1 MPAESEDLQP
11 QKPAGQGSPSADPS
25 PPREGDQSGPLPAIH
40 LPKGGGAIRGIG
52 EKFSVNTATGS
63 GSVTVPIATSPGRS
77 GFGPQ
82 LSLSYDSGSGNGP
95 FGFGWTLEL
104 PSITRKTDKGLPRYL
119 DDDEADVFMISSAE
133 DLVPVL
139 DNAGSRVK
147 FPRTLHG
154 IAYTVRPYRPRIEG
168 MFARIERWTDDAT
181 GLSHWR
187 SITKE
192 NVTTLFGLNDNSVI
206 ADPDGQRIFS
216 YLISFTFDGKGNA
229 MGYSY
234 VKEDSRQID
243 TAAAHEANRTASSR
257 AVQRYVK
264 YIRYGNFTP
273 YFANWS
279 ANGVEAPTP
288 QKWRFQIL
296 FDYGDHSTTIPA
308 VAPDAP
314 WSVRPDPF
322 SQYRATYEVRSYRRV
337 NRVVQF
343 HNFPEEKSVGADCPI
358 RSMDFVYSDET
369 TPTDPANPV
378 YTFLESVS
386 QTGYKNTGSGF
397 AASSAPPLEFFYSQ
411 PKIQP
416 DVFTLEDSASLA
428 GLPEGIDGSK
438 FQLFDLNGEGLSGI
452 LRDEDGS
459 WSYKRNLSPLN
470 SVIVS
475 GEPQARAQFDVPV
488 QVSKLPVPSHFSHG
502 QQLLDLTGAGLADL
516 VALDGA
522 TAGYFARTEDDD
534 WEPFRSFSSL
544 PRIDWSQANLRF
556 VDLTGDGLADVL
568 ITRDDAFTF
577 HESLGRE
584 GFGEE
589 QHVYLPSDEERGPRV
604 LFASGDQTISLAD
617 MSGDGLRG
625 LVRIRNG
632 EVCYWPN
639 LGYGR
644 FGAKVTMDRSPRF
657 TDDERFDATRIRLAD
672 IDGSG
677 TTDLIYV
684 GHDGIQVCFN
694 RSGNSFADPQ
704 LLAVFP
710 TADDAGGVQVT
721 DLLGNGTA
729 CLVWSSPLPAE
740 SQKALRYVDL
750 MGSQKPHLLVRMRNN
765 LGAETRVAY
774 SSSTKFYL
782 EDELA
787 GKPWITKLA
796 FPVHVTER
804 VESYDWIGRSRFV
817 SRYAFHHGYFD
828 GVEREFRGFGMVEQR
843 DTDQH
848 RDDTLFPGVPVSN
861 EDAASSVPPIL
872 TRTWTHTG
880 AFPEAG
886 VVSQQY
892 QSEYW
897 QEPALAHAAQAA
909 LLISDTV
916 VPAGLT
922 AEEMREAYRAL
933 KGSTLRVEV
942 YAEDDTPQAQNPYTV
957 TESNFSLQR
966 IQGFDAN
973 RHAVFFKSPRESI
986 SYQYER
992 QANDP
997 RVKHDFT
1004 LATDDFGNVT
1014 RAAAVTY
1021 SRRAGYA
1028 EPEPTLSA
1036 QFRSMLQHDQTRL
1049 HINATQNLYT
1059 AKINDPADS
1068 AVFDSFRGPKTSE
1081 TVSAEFTGIVP
1092 AGPIFQFAEID
1103 GLYTTLWAGASDIAY
1118 EDVASS
1124 DIDGTP
1130 DAASPARRIVAHT
1143 RTFYRADDL
1152 SGLEPLGT
1160 AGVLALPGDTY
1171 KLALTPTLVSRI
1183 FGARVTNAMLAEGG
1197 YTQLAPENNWWSA
1210 KGRSFYSAGD
1220 ADNAAQ
1226 ELSAAR
1232 DHFFVPRRSIDPFG
1246 GIARVDY
1253 DPYDLLPTT
1262 TTDPA
1267 GNVSQAQ
1274 NDCRIL
1280 SPTLLTDANQNTS
1293 GAAFDIL
1300 GHVAGTMVAG
1310 KAGEGDSLVGFNA
1323 DLTDAQIAAVRAN
1336 PLADPAGLLGNASS
1350 RYVYDLFAYF
1360 RSRDL
1365 PTPDAP
1371 MVYSL
1376 ARETH
1381 VSDLAG
1387 GSTRFQHSFAYS
1399 DGLGREAQHKAQAE
1413 PGSVSGIAGVVN
1425 PRWTATGWTIFN
1437 NKGKAVRT
1445 FEPFFSN
1452 THLFEFNRE
1461 NGVSSIQFY
1470 DPLDRIVGSLH
1481 PDNSFEKTVFA
1492 AWRQELWD
1500 GNDAIMVAD
1509 PAADPD
1515 VGDFFAR
1522 LFAPGTFVSWRD
1534 RRIGGNWGLTPEEK
1548 AANQDAAQKATAH
1561 AATPAVKHF
1570 DSLGRT
1576 CLAIADNSSAR
1587 LATRTALDT
1596 TGKPLAVI
1604 EPLGRRIAESC
1615 VREPSGGGFHYV
1627 AGFDMV
1633 GRPLYSNSSDA
1644 GGVHILN
1651 DIAGKP
1657 IYTFTGRGFVF
1668 HNQCDVLRRP
1678 THVFVS
1684 NNGAPPILLE
1694 RTIYGDRHPDA
1705 TLYLKGKLYRHYDC
1719 SGVSITERCDFK
1731 GNPLAT
1737 TRQLAAAYKSA
1748 VDWTPLNIV
1757 ADVPTLNLAA
1767 IDAASAALL
1776 DPVNRFAA
1784 STRFDAMNRPIQVVT
1799 PHSASGQPAV
1809 IQPQYNEAHLLEIVD
1824 VWIRQANVPAA
1835 ILNPGT
1841 ADVHAITGIDYNARG
1856 QRLECDMGNGAITT
1870 YTYDAETFRMIKL
1883 MTVRPNVNADAQSV
1897 QLLDYTF
1904 DPVGNV
1910 TGIRDTADI
1919 HNVIYFRN
1927 QRVEPSASYTY
1938 DALYRLISASGR
1950 EHLGQNGG
1958 VLSPA
1963 QQVNNNDSFR
1973 AALLAPGDGK
1983 AMGNYTELYA
1993 YDDAN
1998 NIQSIIHQVASGGWT
2013 RRYAYAEPSAID
2025 PGETSNRLSATSKPA
2040 DNPAGPFSD
2049 RYTYDVHGSMTT
2061 MPHLSLMTWSESD
2074 RLQSTARQ
2082 VINVGTPET
2091 SYYVYDASGDRA
2103 RKVTNWQSSD
2113 LKKSER
2119 IYLGA
2124 FEIYRE
2130 FAADGTTIKLERETL
2145 HIMEEQRRA
2154 AIVETRTIGDDGTPI
2169 QLVRYQF
2176 GNHLGSSTLELDA
2189 NADVISYEEYFPF
2202 GESSYRAGRTV
2213 GEVLLKRYRYTG
2225 REHDGENDFNYHGAR
2240 YCAAWL
2246 GRWISTD
2253 PAGLGDGNNVYSYTS
2268 NNPIRMVD
2276 PNGKEGKE
2284 TDSGIIKADLGA
2296 VFRTPEWKAA
2306 IKKARAYQPK
2316 LMSRDE
2322 ERAWREASEAKAA
2335 ADEAAKKASQQ
2346 KSDPSG
2352 KGTGAADPAPN
2363 TDPPQSFSPPGATY
2377 QSAPTQPRGGFSLG
2391 GYWQYLYLNNYA
2403 SQYAAN
2409 GGLLAPGGD
2418 FGLELLVQGTHT
2430 VDPSG
2435 NSAGSVTGGIHGA
2448 YGPEGH
2454 MYNVALY
2461 LLFSNTFNNPSGKD
2475 GNFGFAATAVA
2486 ERLIGRDRDHP
2497 WLTLGLNITGTYL
2510 KYLNVSPVGAPPTVP
2525 TTVLNDSGGVGGV
2538 GNATV
2543 SLLYAGK
2550 TPRLQLW
2557 GEVYGSYAT
2566 GTPGQ
2571 DATGAQLP
2579 NGNIAVGGGAGG
2591 ALVNIPLGAHGYN
2604 ILTIGGFVGDR
2615 YERDQVGSSVT
2626 QSSQVYAGGG
2636 VGFARRFW

>member
-1 MPAESEDLQP
+1 MPAESEDLRP
-11 QKPAGQGSPSADPS
+11 QASAPAASASRDPA
-25 PPREGDQSGPLPAIH
+25 PPRESEQPGPLPAIH

-52 EKFSVNTATGS
+52 EKFSLNSATGS

-82 LSLSYDSGSGNGP
+82 LTLSYDSGSGNGP
-95 FGFGWTLEL
+95 FGFGWSLGL
-104 PSITRKTDKGLPRYL
+104 PSISRKTDKGLPRYL
-119 DDDEADVFMISSAE
+119 DDNESDVFLISGAE

-139 DNAGSRVK
+139 ENAGSPVK

-154 IAYTVRPYRPRIEG
+154 IAYTVRLYRPRIEG
-168 MFARIERWTDDAT
+168 MFARIERWTDNSS

-187 SITKE
+187 TITKE
-192 NVTTLFGLNDNSVI
+192 NVTTLFGSDDNSRI
-206 ADPDGQRIFS
+206 ADPNGQRIFT

-229 MGYSY
+229 MEYSY
-234 VKEDSRQID
+234 IKEDSRNVD
-243 TAAAHEANRTASSR
+243 SAAAHEANRTVSSR

-279 ANGVEAPTP
+279 TGGVDAPTP
-288 QKWRFQIL
+288 DKWRFHVL
-296 FDYGDHSTTIPA
+296 FDYGDHSTAVPA
-308 VAPDAP
+308 LAPDVP
-314 WSVRPDPF
+314 WPMRPDPF
-322 SQYRATYEVRSYRRV
+322 SQYRASYEVRSYRRV
-337 NRVVQF
+337 KRVVQF
-343 HNFPEEKSVGADCPI
+343 HNFPEEGWIGANCPI

-369 TPTDPANPV
+369 TPTDPANPI

-386 QTGYKNTGSGF
+386 QSGYKNTGAGF
-397 AASSAPPLEFFYSQ
+397 ATASAPPLEFFYTQ
-411 PKIQP
+411 PKVQP
-416 DVFTLEDSASLA
+416 DVFTLTDPGSLA

-452 LRDEDGS
+452 LHDDDGS

-470 SVIVS
+470 SVVVS
-475 GEPQARAQFDVPV
+475 GEPQARAQFDLPV
-488 QVSKLPVPSHFSHG
+488 AVSKLPVPSHFSRG

-522 TAGYFARTEDDD
+522 AAGYFARTEDED
-534 WEPFRSFSSL
+534 WEPFRAFTSL

-556 VDLTGDGLADVL
+556 IDLTGDGLADVL
-568 ITRDDAFTF
+568 ITEDDVFTF
-577 HESLGRE
+577 YESLGRD
-584 GFGEE
+584 GFGE
-589 QHVYLPSDEERGPRV
+589 QQRIYLPSDEERGPRV
-604 LFASGDQTISLAD
+604 VFASGDQTISLAD
-617 MSGDGLRG
+617 MSGDGMRG

-677 TTDLIYV
+677 TTDLIYL
-684 GHDGIQVCFN
+684 GHDGVQVCFN

-710 TADDAGGVQVT
+710 TADDVAGVQVT
-721 DLLGNGTA
+721 DLLGNGTS

-774 SSSTKFYL
+774 ASSTMFYL
-782 EDELA
+782 EDQRA

-796 FPVHVTER
+796 FPVHVAER
-804 VESYDWIGRSRFV
+804 VESYDWIGRSRYV
-817 SRYAFHHGYFD
+817 SRYAYHHGYFD

-861 EDAASSVPPIL
+861 EDAESSVPPIL
-872 TRTWTHTG
+872 TRTWIHTG

-892 QSEYW
+892 RHEYW
-897 QEPALAHAAQAA
+897 QEPALTPAGQAA
-909 LLISDTV
+909 LLIPDTV
-916 VPAGLT
+916 MPAGLN
-922 AEEMREAYRAL
+922 ADEMREAYRAL

-942 YAEDDTPQAQNPYTV
+942 YAEDGTPQAQNPYTI
-957 TESNFSLQR
+957 TESNFSVQR
-966 IQGFDAN
+966 IQGFGEN
-973 RHAVFFKSPRESI
+973 RHAVFSKNPRETI

-992 QANDP
+992 LANDP

-1004 LATDDFGNVT
+1004 LETDDFGNVT

-1059 AKINDPADS
+1059 TKVNDPAD
-1068 AVFDSFRGPKTSE
+1068 AVVFDSFRGPMASE
-1081 TVSAEFTGIVP
+1081 TLSAELAGIAP
-1092 AGPIFQFAEID
+1092 AGPIFLFAEID
-1103 GLYTTLWAGASDIAY
+1103 DKYTTLWAGASDIAY
-1118 EDVASS
+1118 EDAASS

-1130 DAASPARRIVAHT
+1130 PALSPARRIVEHT
-1143 RTFYRADDL
+1143 RTLYRADDL
-1152 SGLEPLGT
+1152 SGLELLGT
-1160 AGVLALPGDTY
+1160 MGALGLPGDTY
-1171 KLALTPTLVSRI
+1171 KLALTSALISRI
-1183 FGARVTNAMLAEGG
+1183 FGARVNNGMLAEGG
-1197 YTQLAPENNWWSA
+1197 YIQLAPENNWWIP

-1220 ADNAAQ
+1220 ADTPAQ
-1226 ELSAAR
+1226 ELTAAR
-1232 DHFFVPRRSIDPFG
+1232 AHFFVPRRSLDPFG
-1246 GIARVDY
+1246 AIARVDY

-1274 NDCRIL
+1274 NDYRIL

-1300 GHVAGTMVAG
+1300 GRVTGTMVAG
-1310 KAGEGDSLVGFNA
+1310 KSGEGDSLTGFNA

-1336 PLADPAGLLGNASS
+1336 PLAGPAALLGNASS

-1360 RSRDL
+1360 RSRNL

-1376 ARETH
+1376 TRETH

-1387 GSTRFQHSFAYS
+1387 GSTRFQHSFSYS
-1399 DGLGREAQHKAQAE
+1399 DGLGREAQRKVQAE
-1413 PGSVSGIAGVVN
+1413 PGAVSGIAGVVN

-1452 THLFEFNRE
+1452 THLFEFHQQM
-1461 NGVSSIQFY
+1461 GVSSVQFY
-1470 DPLDRIVGSLH
+1470 DPLDRVVGSLH
-1481 PDNSFEKTVFA
+1481 PDNTFEKTVFG

-1500 GNDAIMVAD
+1500 GNDTVMIAD

-1515 VGDFFAR
+1515 VGGFFTR
-1522 LFAPGTFVSWRD
+1522 LFAPGAFVSWRD
-1534 RRIGGNWGLTPEEK
+1534 RRIGGNWGSTPDEK
-1548 AANQDAAQKATAH
+1548 AANQDAAQKATPH

-1576 CLAIADNSSAR
+1576 CLAVADNSSAR
-1587 LATRTALDT
+1587 FATRTALDT
-1596 TGKPLAVI
+1596 ANKPLAVI
-1604 EPLGRRIAESC
+1604 DPLGHRVAESC
-1615 VREPSGGGFHYV
+1615 VREPNGGGFRYV
-1627 AGFDMV
+1627 AGFDMAS
-1633 GRPLYSNSSDA
+1633 RALYSHSSDS
-1644 GGVHILN
+1644 GELRVLN

-1657 IYTFTGRGFVF
+1657 IYTFTARGFVF
-1668 HNQCDVLRRP
+1668 HNQFDVLRRP

-1684 NNGAPPILLE
+1684 NNGAAPILLE

-1705 TLYLKGKLYRHYDC
+1705 TLYLKGKVYRHHDS

-1737 TRQLAAAYKSA
+1737 TRQLATAYTNA
-1748 VDWTPLNIV
+1748 TDWAPLNII
-1757 ADVPTLNLAA
+1757 ADLPTLNIAA
-1767 IDAASAALL
+1767 IDAASAGLL
-1776 DPVNRFAA
+1776 DPLNRFAA
-1784 STRFDAMNRPIQVVT
+1784 SGRFDALNRPIQVVT
-1799 PHSASGQPAV
+1799 PHSASGRPSV
-1809 IQPQYNEAHLLEIVD
+1809 IQPQYNNAHLLELVD
-1824 VWIRQANVPAA
+1824 VWIRQATAPAA
-1835 ILNPGT
+1835 ILNPAT
-1841 ADVHAITGIDYNARG
+1841 ADIHAVTGIDYNARG
-1856 QRLECDMGNGAITT
+1856 QRLECDLGNGATTT
-1870 YTYDAETFRMIKL
+1870 YAYDADTFRMTNL
-1883 MTVRPNVNADAQSV
+1883 TTVRPNPDANAQSV

-1910 TGIRDTADI
+1910 TGIRDSADI

-1950 EHLGQNGG
+1950 EHLGQNGN
-1958 VLSPA
+1958 VLSAA
-1963 QQVNNNDSFR
+1963 QQIANDDSFR

-1993 YDDAN
+1993 YDAAN
-1998 NIQSIIHQVASGGWT
+1998 NIQSIMHQVASGGWA
-2013 RRYAYAEPSAID
+2013 RRYAYTEPSAID
-2025 PGETSNRLSATSKPA
+2025 PTETSNRLSATSEPA

-2049 RYTYDVHGSMTT
+2049 RYTYDVHGSVIG
-2061 MPHLSLMTWSESD
+2061 MPHLPTMTWNESD

-2082 VINVGTPET
+2082 VVNAGTPET

-2103 RKVTNWQSSD
+2103 RKVTNWQASAA
-2113 LKKSER
+2113 KKSER
-2119 IYLGA
+2119 IYLGP

-2130 FAADGTTIKLERETL
+2130 FAADGTTLTLERETL
-2145 HIMEEQRRA
+2145 HGMEEQRRA
-2154 AIVETRTIGDDGTPI
+2154 AIIETRTIGDDGTPA

-2176 GNHLGSSTLELDA
+2176 GNHLGSSAVELDA
-2189 NADVISYEEYFPF
+2189 NADIISYEEYFPF
-2202 GESSYRAGRTV
+2202 GASSYRASRTL
-2213 GEVLLKRYRYTG
+2213 GEIPLKRYRYTG
-2225 REHDGENDFNYHGAR
+2225 KEHDTENDFNYHGAR
-2240 YCAAWL
+2240 YCASWL
-2246 GRWISTD
+2246 GRWISPD
-2253 PAGLGDGNNVYSYTS
+2253 PAGLGDGTNVYSYTS
-2268 NNPIRMVD
+2268 NNPIRMID

-2284 TDSGIIKADLGA
+2284 SDSGIIKVDIGE

-2322 ERAWREASEAKAA
+2322 ERAWREAREAKAE

-2346 KSDPSG
+2346 KSDPP
-2352 KGTGAADPAPN
+2352 AAPN

-2430 VDPSG
+2430 IDPSG

-2461 LLFSNTFNNPSGKD
+2461 VLLSNTFNNPPGTD
-2475 GNFGFAATAVA
+2475 RNFGFTATAVA
-2486 ERLIGRDRDHP
+2486 ERLIGPDRDHP
-2497 WLTLGLNITGTYL
+2497 WLTLGLNLTGSYL
-2510 KYLNVSPVGAPPTVP
+2510 QYLNISPVGAPPTVP
-2525 TTVLNDSGGVGGV
+2525 STVLGDSGAVGGV
-2538 GNATV
+2538 GNATF
-2543 SLLYAGK
+2543 SFLYAGK

-2557 GEVYGSYAT
+2557 AEGYGSYASGTPETDST
-2566 GTPGQ
+2566 GTRLPG
-2571 DATGAQLP
+2571 GS
-2579 NGNIAVGGGAGG
+2579 IVVGGGAGG
-2591 ALVNIPLGAHGYN
+2591 VTGNIPFGAHGYN

-2626 QSSQVYAGGG
+2626 QSSQVYVGGG
-2636 VGFARRFW
+2636 VGYARRFW

>member
-1 MPAESEDLQP
+1 VPAETDDLRP
-11 QKPAGQGSPSADPS
+11 QAPAPSTSPSTGPS
-25 PPREGDQSGPLPAIH
+25 PSPESDQPGPLPAIH

-63 GSVTVPIATSPGRS
+63 GSVTVPIATSPGRG

-82 LSLSYDSGSGNGP
+82 LTLSYDSGSANGP
-95 FGFGWTLEL
+95 FGFGWSLGL
-104 PSITRKTDKGLPRYL
+104 PSITRKTDKGLPRYR
-119 DDDEADVFMISSAE
+119 DDDESDVFLISDAE

-147 FPRTLHG
+147 FLRTLHKV
-154 IAYTVRPYRPRIEG
+154 AYTVRPYRPRIEG
-168 MFARIERWTDDAT
+168 MFARVERWTDNTT

-187 SITKE
+187 TITKE
-192 NVTTLFGLNDNSVI
+192 DVTTLFGLDDNSRI

-216 YLISFTFDGKGNA
+216 YLIAFTFDGKGNA
-229 MGYSY
+229 MEYSY
-234 VKEDSRQID
+234 IKEDSRQVD
-243 TAAAHEANRTASSR
+243 TAAPHEANRTPSGR

-273 YFANWS
+273 YFPDWS
-279 ANGVEAPTP
+279 TNGVDAPRP
-288 QKWRFQIL
+288 QEWRFLVL
-296 FDYGDHSTTIPA
+296 FDYGDHSTATPTL
-308 VAPDAP
+308 APDTP
-314 WSVRPDPF
+314 WPVRPDAL
-322 SQYRATYEVRSYRRV
+322 SQYRATYEVRTYRRV
-337 NRVVQF
+337 KRVAQF
-343 HNFPEEKSVGADCPI
+343 HNFPEEPLIGADCPV

-386 QTGYKNTGSGF
+386 QSGYKNTGKGF
-397 AASSAPPLEFFYSQ
+397 ATASAPPLEFFYSQ
-411 PKIQP
+411 PKVQP
-416 DVFTLEDSASLA
+416 DVFTLEDTASLA
-428 GLPEGIDGSK
+428 GLPEGIDGSR

-470 SVIVS
+470 SAIVS

-488 QVSKLPVPSHFSHG
+488 AVAKIPVPSHFSQG
-502 QQLLDLTGAGLADL
+502 QQLLDLTGAGLADV
-516 VALDGA
+516 VALDGPA
-522 TAGYFARTEDDD
+522 AGYFARTEDED
-534 WEPFRSFSSL
+534 WEPFRAFSSL

-556 VDLTGDGLADVL
+556 IDLTGDGLADVL
-568 ITRDDAFTF
+568 ITEDDVFTF
-577 HESLGRE
+577 YQSLGRD
-584 GFGEE
+584 GFGE
-589 QHVYLPSDEERGPRV
+589 QQRVYLPSDEEHGPRV
-604 LFASGDQTISLAD
+604 VFASGDQTISLAD
-617 MSGDGLRG
+617 MSGDGMRG

-644 FGAKVTMDRSPRF
+644 FGAKITMDRSPRF

-677 TTDLIYV
+677 TTDLIYL
-684 GHDGIQVCFN
+684 GHDGVQVCFN

-704 LLAVFP
+704 LLAVFS
-710 TADDAGGVQVT
+710 TADDVGGVQVT

-782 EDELA
+782 KDQRD

-796 FPVHVTER
+796 FPVHVAER

-861 EDAASSVPPIL
+861 EDGASSVPPIL
-872 TRTWTHTG
+872 TRTWIHTG

-886 VVSQQY
+886 VISQQY
-892 QSEYW
+892 RHECW
-897 QEPALAHAAQAA
+897 QEPALTPVEQAA
-909 LLISDTV
+909 LLIPDTV
-916 VPAGLT
+916 MPAGLT

-942 YAEDDTPQAQNPYTV
+942 YAEDGTPQAQNPYTV
-957 TESNFSLQR
+957 TESNFSVQR
-966 IQGFDAN
+966 IQGFGEN
-973 RHAVFFKSPRESI
+973 RHAVFLKSPRESI

-992 QANDP
+992 RANDP

-1004 LATDDFGNVT
+1004 LETDGFGNVV
-1014 RAAAVTY
+1014 RAVAVTY
-1021 SRRAGYA
+1021 SRRAGYP

-1059 AKINDPADS
+1059 TKINDPAD
-1068 AVFDSFRGPKTSE
+1068 ATVFDSFRGPMASE
-1081 TVSAEFTGIVP
+1081 TLSAELTGIAP
-1092 AGPIFQFAEID
+1092 AGRIFLFAEID
-1103 GLYTTLWAGASDIAY
+1103 GKYTTLWAGASDIAY

-1130 DAASPARRIVAHT
+1130 AAASPARRIVEHT
-1143 RTFYRADDL
+1143 RTLYRADDL
-1152 SGLEPLGT
+1152 SGLEPPGT
-1160 AGVLALPGDTY
+1160 SGALALPGDTY
-1171 KLALTPTLVSRI
+1171 KLALTPALVSRI
-1183 FGARVTNAMLAEGG
+1183 FGARVNNSMLVEGG
-1197 YTQLAPENNWWSA
+1197 YAQLAPENNWWIP
-1210 KGRSFYSAGD
+1210 KGRTFYSAGD
-1220 ADNAAQ
+1220 ADTPAQ
-1226 ELSAAR
+1226 ELAAAR
-1232 DHFFVPRRSIDPFG
+1232 AHFFLPRRSVDPFG
-1246 GIARVDY
+1246 AIARVGY
-1253 DPYDLLPTT
+1253 DPYDLLPIA

-1274 NDCRIL
+1274 NDYRIL

-1300 GHVAGTMVAG
+1300 GRVAGTMVAG
-1310 KAGEGDSLVGFNA
+1310 KAGEGDSLAGFNA
-1323 DLTDAQIAAVRAN
+1323 DLTDPQIAAVRAN
-1336 PLADPAGLLGNASS
+1336 PLAGPASLLGSASS

-1376 ARETH
+1376 TRETH

-1387 GSTRFQHSFAYS
+1387 GSTRFQHAFSYS
-1399 DGLGREAQHKAQAE
+1399 DGLGREAQRKAQAE
-1413 PGSVSGIAGVVN
+1413 PGPVSGIAGVVN

-1452 THLFEFNRE
+1452 THLFQFNPQI
-1461 NGVSSIQFY
+1461 GVSSVQFY
-1470 DPLDRIVGSLH
+1470 DPLDRVVGSLH
-1481 PDNSFEKTVFA
+1481 PDNTFEKTAFG
-1492 AWRQELWD
+1492 AWRQEIWD
-1500 GNDAIMVAD
+1500 GNDTVMIAD
-1509 PAADPD
+1509 PTADSD
-1515 VGDFFAR
+1515 VGGFFTR
-1522 LFAPGTFVSWRD
+1522 LFAPGAYVSWHD
-1534 RRIGGNWGLTPEEK
+1534 RRIGGNWGSTPEEK
-1548 AANQDAAQKATAH
+1548 AANQDAAQKATLH
-1561 AATPAVKHF
+1561 AGTPGVKHF

-1576 CLAIADNSSAR
+1576 CLAVADNSSAR
-1587 LATRTALDT
+1587 FATRTALDT
-1596 TGKPLAVI
+1596 AGKPLALI
-1604 EPLGRRIAESC
+1604 DPLGRRVAESC
-1615 VREPSGGGFHYV
+1615 VREPNGGGFRYV
-1627 AGFDMV
+1627 AGFDMA
-1633 GRPLYSNSSDA
+1633 GRALYSHSSDS
-1644 GGVHILN
+1644 GERRILN

-1657 IYTFTGRGFVF
+1657 IYTFTARGFVF
-1668 HNQCDVLRRP
+1668 HNQFDVLRRP

-1684 NNGAPPILLE
+1684 NNGAAPILLE
-1694 RTIYGDRHPDA
+1694 RSIYGDRHPDA
-1705 TLYLKGKLYRHYDC
+1705 TLYLKGKLYRHYDS
-1719 SGVSITERCDFK
+1719 SGVSTTERCDFK

-1737 TRQLAAAYKSA
+1737 TRQLAAAYTSA
-1748 VDWTPLNIV
+1748 VDWSPLNIV
-1757 ADVPTLNLAA
+1757 ADVPTLNTAA
-1767 IDAASAALL
+1767 IDGASAGLL
-1776 DPVNRFAA
+1776 DPLNRFTA
-1784 STRFDAMNRPIQVVT
+1784 STRFDALNRPVQVVT
-1799 PHSASGQPAV
+1799 PHSATGRPSV
-1809 IQPQYNEAHLLEIVD
+1809 IQPQYNDAHLLEAVD
-1824 VWIRQANVPAA
+1824 VWIRQAADPAA
-1835 ILNPGT
+1835 LLNPAT
-1841 ADVHAITGIDYNARG
+1841 ADLHAVTGIAYNARG
-1856 QRLECDMGNGAITT
+1856 QRLECDLGNGATIT
-1870 YTYDAETFRMIKL
+1870 YTYDAETFRMTNL
-1883 MTVRPNVNADAQSV
+1883 TTVGPNPDPNAQSV
-1897 QLLDYTF
+1897 QLLDYTY

-1910 TGIRDTADI
+1910 TGIRDSADI

-1927 QRVEPSASYTY
+1927 QRVEPSASYAY

-1950 EHLGQNGG
+1950 EHLGQNGN
-1958 VLSPA
+1958 VLRPA
-1963 QQVNNNDSFR
+1963 QQISNDDSFR
-1973 AALLAPGDGK
+1973 AALLNPGDGN

-1993 YDDAN
+1993 YDAAN

-2013 RRYAYAEPSAID
+2013 RRYSYTEASVID
-2025 PGETSNRLSATSKPA
+2025 PAETSNRLSATSQPA

-2049 RYTYDVHGSMTT
+2049 RYAYDVHGSMVA
-2061 MPHLSLMTWSESD
+2061 MPHLPSMTWNESD

-2082 VINVGTPET
+2082 VVNAGTPET
-2091 SYYVYDASGDRA
+2091 SYYIYDASGDRA
-2103 RKVTNWQSSD
+2103 RKVTNWQASTA
-2113 LKKSER
+2113 KKSER
-2119 IYLGA
+2119 IYLGP

-2130 FAADGTTIKLERETL
+2130 FAADGATITLERETL
-2145 HIMEEQRRA
+2145 HVMEEQRRA
-2154 AIVETRTIGDDGTPI
+2154 AIVETRTIGNDGTPA
-2169 QLVRYQF
+2169 QLVRFQF
-2176 GNHLGSSTLELDA
+2176 GNHLGSSAVELDS

-2202 GESSYRAGRTV
+2202 GASSYRAGRTV

-2225 REHDGENDFNYHGAR
+2225 KEHDTENDFNYHGAR
-2240 YCAAWL
+2240 YCASWL
-2246 GRWISTD
+2246 GRWISPD

-2268 NNPIRMVD
+2268 NNPVRMID

-2284 TDSGIIKADLGA
+2284 TDSGIIKADIGE
-2296 VFRTPEWKAA
+2296 VFRSPEWKAA

-2322 ERAWREASEAKAA
+2322 ERAWREAREAKAE

-2346 KSDPSG
+2346 KTDSPP
-2352 KGTGAADPAPN
+2352 AEAPN

-2409 GGLLAPGGD
+2409 GGLLAPGGN

-2430 VDPSG
+2430 IDPSG
-2435 NSAGSVTGGIHGA
+2435 NNAGSVTGGIHGA

-2454 MYNVALY
+2454 MYNLALY
-2461 LLFSNTFNNPSGKD
+2461 LLFSNTLNNPAGTD
-2475 GNFGFAATAVA
+2475 RNFGFTATAVA

-2497 WLTLGLNITGTYL
+2497 WLTLGLNVTGSYL
-2510 KYLNVSPVGAPPTVP
+2510 QYLNVSPVGAPPTAP
-2525 TTVLNDSGGVGGV
+2525 STVLGDSGAVGGV
-2538 GNATV
+2538 GNATL
-2543 SLLYAGK
+2543 SFLYAGK
-2550 TPRLQLW
+2550 TPRLQIW
-2557 GEVYGSYAT
+2557 AEGYGSYAS
-2566 GTPGQ
+2566 GTPGH
-2571 DATGAQLP
+2571 DSTGAPLP
-2579 NGNIAVGGGAGG
+2579 GGSIVVGGGAGG
-2591 ALVNIPLGAHGYN
+2591 VTGNIPLTANGYN
-2604 ILTIGGFVGDR
+2604 ILTIGAFAGDR

-2626 QSSQVYAGGG
+2626 QSSQLYIGGG
-2636 VGFARRFW
+2636 AGFARRFW